1 MKRLFAIVSLLM
13 LSLSAMAAGQSEES
27 GVVFDKNVFDFG
39 NVQREN
45 RDYSC
50 SFIIE
55 NRAEKPL
62 VVLSVKTSC
71 SCLKAKYSR
80 RPLKTGEKS
89 CITMTLEAAKMEP
102 GIFHRVV
109 EVETNAGVYRIVVK
123 GNSVAK

>member
-13 LSLSAMAAGQSEES
+13 LSFSAMAEQNSEG

-50 SFIIE
+50 SFVVE

-62 VVLSVKTSC
+62 VLLSVKTSC

-109 EVETNAGVYRIVVK
+109 EVETNAGVYRIIVK

>member
-1 MKRLFAIVSLLM
+1 MKRLFTIVSLLM
-13 LSLSAMAAGQSEES
+13 LSLSAMAEQNSEN

-123 GNSVAK
+123 GNSIGK

>member
-1 MKRLFAIVSLLM
+1 MKRLFTIVSLLM
-13 LSLSAMAAGQSEES
+13 LSFSAMAEQNSEN

-109 EVETNAGVYRIVVK
+109 EVETNAGVYRVVVK
-123 GNSVAK
+123 GNSIGK

>member
-13 LSLSAMAAGQSEES
+13 LSFSAMAEQNSEN

>member
-13 LSLSAMAAGQSEES
+13 LSFSAMAEQKSE
-27 GVVFDKNVFDFG
+27 GVVFDKQMFDFG
-39 NVQREN
+39 NVMREN
-45 RDYSC
+45 KNYTC
-50 SFIIE
+50 AFVVE
-55 NRAEKPL
+55 NKSDKPL
-62 VVLSVKTSC
+62 VLLSVKTSC

-109 EVETNAGVYRIVVK
+109 EVETNAGVYRIVVR
-123 GNSVAK
+123 GNSVEK

>member
-1 MKRLFAIVSLLM
+1 MKRLFAVVSLLM
-13 LSLSAMAAGQSEES
+13 LSFSAMAEQNSEN

-109 EVETNAGVYRIVVK
+109 EVETNAGVEDAEK
-123 GNSVAK
+123 

>member
-1 MKRLFAIVSLLM
+1 MKRSFAVVSLLM
-13 LSLSAMAAGQSEES
+13 LSFSAMAEQNSEN

-123 GNSVAK
+123 GNSIGK

>member
-1 MKRLFAIVSLLM
+1 MRRLFAIVSLLM
-13 LSLSAMAAGQSEES
+13 LSFSAMAEQNSEN

-55 NRAEKPL
+55 NKAEKPL

-123 GNSVAK
+123 GNSIGK

>member
-1 MKRLFAIVSLLM
+1 MKRLFAIVALLM
-13 LSLSAMAAGQSEES
+13 LSFSAMAEQKNEG
-27 GVVFDKNVFDFG
+27 GVVFDKSVFDFG

-62 VVLSVKTSC
+62 VLLSVKTSC

-109 EVETNAGVYRIVVK
+109 EVETNAGVYRIIVK

>member
-13 LSLSAMAAGQSEES
+13 LSLSAMAEQNSEN

-123 GNSVAK
+123 GNSIGK

>member
-13 LSLSAMAAGQSEES
+13 LSFSAMAEQNSEG

-50 SFIIE
+50 SFIVE

-62 VVLSVKTSC
+62 VLLSVKTSC

-109 EVETNAGVYRIVVK
+109 EVETNAGVYRIIVK

>member
-1 MKRLFAIVSLLM
+1 MKRLFTIVSLLM
-13 LSLSAMAAGQSEES
+13 LSFSAMAEQNSEN

-71 SCLKAKYSR
+71 ACLKAKYSR

-123 GNSVAK
+123 GNSIGK

>member
-1 MKRLFAIVSLLM
+1 MRRLFAIVSLLM
-13 LSLSAMAAGQSEES
+13 LSFSAMAEQNSEN

-123 GNSVAK
+123 GNSIGK

>member
-13 LSLSAMAAGQSEES
+13 LSFSAMAEQNSEN

-123 GNSVAK
+123 GNSIGK

>member
-13 LSLSAMAAGQSEES
+13 LSFSAMAEQNSEN

-71 SCLKAKYSR
+71 SCLRAKYSR

-123 GNSVAK
+123 GNSIGK

>member
-1 MKRLFAIVSLLM
+1 MRRLFAIVSLLM
-13 LSLSAMAAGQSEES
+13 LSFSAMAEQNSES

-55 NRAEKPL
+55 NKAEKPL

-89 CITMTLEAAKMEP
+89 CITMTLEAAKMDP

-123 GNSVAK
+123 GNSIGK

>member
-1 MKRLFAIVSLLM
+1 MKRLFTIVSLLM
-13 LSLSAMAAGQSEES
+13 LSLSTMAEQNSEN

-123 GNSVAK
+123 GNSIGK

>member
-1 MKRLFAIVSLLM
+1 MKRLFAVVSLLM
-13 LSLSAMAAGQSEES
+13 LSFSAMAEQNSEN

>member
-1 MKRLFAIVSLLM
+1 MSLLM
-13 LSLSAMAAGQSEES
+13 LSFSAMAEQNSEN

-55 NRAEKPL
+55 NRTEKPL

-123 GNSVAK
+123 GNSIGK

>member
-13 LSLSAMAAGQSEES
+13 LSFSAMAEQNSEG

-50 SFIIE
+50 SFIVE

-62 VVLSVKTSC
+62 VLLSVKTSC

>member
-1 MKRLFAIVSLLM
+1 MRRLFAIVSLLM
-13 LSLSAMAAGQSEES
+13 LSFSAMAEQNSES

-55 NRAEKPL
+55 NKAEKPL

-123 GNSVAK
+123 GNSIGK

>member
-13 LSLSAMAAGQSEES
+13 LSFSAMAEQNSEN

-55 NRAEKPL
+55 NMAEKPL

-123 GNSVAK
+123 GNSIGK

>member
-1 MKRLFAIVSLLM
+1 MKRLFTIVSLLM
-13 LSLSAMAAGQSEES
+13 LSFSAMAEQNSEN

-123 GNSVAK
+123 GNSIGK

>member
-1 MKRLFAIVSLLM
+1 MKRLFTIVSLLM
-13 LSLSAMAAGQSEES
+13 LSFSAMAEQNSEN

-71 SCLKAKYSR
+71 SCLRAKYSR

-123 GNSVAK
+123 GNSIGK

>member
-1 MKRLFAIVSLLM
+1 MKRLFTIVSLLM
-13 LSLSAMAAGQSEES
+13 LSFSAMAEQNSEN

-55 NRAEKPL
+55 NRTEKPL

-123 GNSVAK
+123 GNSIGK